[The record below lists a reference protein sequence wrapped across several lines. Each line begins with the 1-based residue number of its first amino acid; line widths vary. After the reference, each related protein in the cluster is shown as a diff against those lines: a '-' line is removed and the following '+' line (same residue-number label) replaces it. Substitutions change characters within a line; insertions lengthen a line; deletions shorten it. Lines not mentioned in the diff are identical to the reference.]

1 MSSEPGDIVG
11 GGDGE
16 SGTDVD
22 DPDSD
27 ISFGSGLVAED
38 GTLNLFGLAE
48 RGVGTIFYGAILAVI
63 TLVESIRD
71 LVVGILS
78 AAGGYVV
85 DVISTISSSSVESI
99 ESIPDA
105 FNSTLSSF
113 GLAAFPISVVVA
125 IVVGYGVIVIL
136 QTALEVG

>member
-27 ISFGSGLVAED
+27 ISFSSGLVAED

-85 DVISTISSSSVESI
+85 DVISTISSSTASSI

>member
-1 MSSEPGDIVG
+1 MSSEPGKVG

-27 ISFGSGLVAED
+27 ISFGDGLVAED

-48 RGVGTIFYGAILAVI
+48 RGVGTIFYGAILATI

-85 DVISTISSSSVESI
+85 EVISTISSSSVESI
-99 ESIPDA
+99 ASIPDA

-113 GLAAFPISVVVA
+113 GLAAFPISVVVSVA
-125 IVVGYGVIVIL
+125 IGYGVIVIL
-136 QTALEVG
+136 QTALEVGS

>member
-27 ISFGSGLVAED
+27 ISFSSGLVAED